1 MEKFTSKNFKILMIA
16 VVVLL
21 GVLVYGLN
29 AGTSVFSNVFGTV
42 SAPLLTAGTNTTKGA
57 KEFLNLD
64 GMSKEELKALYNDL
78 SEENRKL
85 REQLVDYYTLKDE
98 NASYENILSV
108 KKAMPDLQLAAGSVV
123 GRDPNDVFGDFTIN
137 CGSLAGVS
145 VGDAVI
151 TETGVVGV
159 VEEVYAASSRVR
171 SILSE
176 KTQIGATDKSC
187 KESGV
192 VTSDIQFA
200 NSGKVKMLYLT
211 RDTEVQPG
219 SIITTSGAGGVFPGD
234 TLISVDLAADKLL
247 PFGAEDTA
255 GRIRLA
261 VKRFQ
266 ISWYRRNWSLES
278 CSFTCTGVSVMSVGR
293 IASCASCAPSRALY
307 TRGVS
312 GQYRSPYLPRI
323 NSAAAVCASAETR
336 RESVRM

>member
-1 MEKFTSKNFKILMIA
+1 MRGEQETDKSIGFSVSKAHEIPERQGFSRTRRLMITLPIFII
-16 VVVLL
+16 LL

-42 SAPLLTAGTNTTKGA
+42 SAPLLTAGTNTTEGA

-78 SEENRKL
+78 SEENQKL

-123 GRDPNDVFGDFTIN
+123 GRDPNDVFGDFTVN

-234 TLISVDLAADKLL
+234 LLIGRVDSVERSNADSSYYAILTPYVDVTEVTDVFVVTDFDGKGDVTTGL
-247 PFGAEDTA
+247 PETNNKDEEDPAQTA
-255 GRIRLA
+255 SKG
-261 VKRFQ
+261 
-266 ISWYRRNWSLES
+266 NE
-278 CSFTCTGVSVMSVGR
+278 
-293 IASCASCAPSRALY
+293 
-307 TRGVS
+307 
-312 GQYRSPYLPRI
+312 
-323 NSAAAVCASAETR
+323 
-336 RESVRM
+336 

>member
-16 VVVLL
+16 VVILL

-42 SAPLLTAGTNTTKGA
+42 SAPLLTAGTNTTEGA

-78 SEENRKL
+78 SEENQKL

-123 GRDPNDVFGDFTIN
+123 GRDPNDVFGDFTFN

-234 TLISVDLAADKLL
+234 LLIGRVDSVERSNAESSYYAILTPYVDVTEVTDVFVVTDFDGKGDVTTGL
-247 PFGAEDTA
+247 PETNNKDEEDPAQTA
-255 GRIRLA
+255 SKG
-261 VKRFQ
+261 
-266 ISWYRRNWSLES
+266 NE
-278 CSFTCTGVSVMSVGR
+278 
-293 IASCASCAPSRALY
+293 
-307 TRGVS
+307 
-312 GQYRSPYLPRI
+312 
-323 NSAAAVCASAETR
+323 
-336 RESVRM
+336 

>member
-16 VVVLL
+16 VVILL

-42 SAPLLTAGTNTTKGA
+42 SAPLLTAGTNTTEGA

-78 SEENRKL
+78 SEENQKL

-151 TETGVVGV
+151 TETGV

-234 TLISVDLAADKLL
+234 LLIGRVDSVERSNADSSYYAILTPYVDVTEVTDVFVVTDFDGKGDVTTGL
-247 PFGAEDTA
+247 PETNNKDEEDPAQTA
-255 GRIRLA
+255 SKG
-261 VKRFQ
+261 
-266 ISWYRRNWSLES
+266 NE
-278 CSFTCTGVSVMSVGR
+278 
-293 IASCASCAPSRALY
+293 
-307 TRGVS
+307 
-312 GQYRSPYLPRI
+312 
-323 NSAAAVCASAETR
+323 
-336 RESVRM
+336 

>member
-16 VVVLL
+16 VVILL

-42 SAPLLTAGTNTTKGA
+42 SAPLLTAGTNTTEGA

-78 SEENRKL
+78 SEENQKL

-123 GRDPNDVFGDFTIN
+123 GRDPNDVFGFTIN

-234 TLISVDLAADKLL
+234 LLIGRVDSVERSNADSSYYAILTPYVDVTEVTDVFVVTDFDGKGDVTTGL
-247 PFGAEDTA
+247 PETNNKDEEDPAQTA
-255 GRIRLA
+255 SKG
-261 VKRFQ
+261 
-266 ISWYRRNWSLES
+266 NE
-278 CSFTCTGVSVMSVGR
+278 
-293 IASCASCAPSRALY
+293 
-307 TRGVS
+307 
-312 GQYRSPYLPRI
+312 
-323 NSAAAVCASAETR
+323 
-336 RESVRM
+336 

>member
-42 SAPLLTAGTNTTKGA
+42 SAPLLTAGMNTTEGA

-123 GRDPNDVFGDFTIN
+123 GRDPND
-137 CGSLAGVS
+137 GSLAGVS

-171 SILSE
+171 STLSE

-234 TLISVDLAADKLL
+234 LLIGRVDSVERSNADSSYYAILTPYVDVTKVTDVFVVTDFDGKGDVTTGL
-247 PFGAEDTA
+247 PETNNKNEEDPAQTA
-255 GRIRLA
+255 SKG
-261 VKRFQ
+261 
-266 ISWYRRNWSLES
+266 NE
-278 CSFTCTGVSVMSVGR
+278 
-293 IASCASCAPSRALY
+293 
-307 TRGVS
+307 
-312 GQYRSPYLPRI
+312 
-323 NSAAAVCASAETR
+323 
-336 RESVRM
+336 

>member
-42 SAPLLTAGTNTTKGA
+42 SAPLLTAGTNTTAGA

-85 REQLVDYYTLKDE
+85 REQLVDYYALKDE

-234 TLISVDLAADKLL
+234 LLI
-247 PFGAEDTA
+247 
-255 GRIRLA
+255 GR
-261 VKRFQ
+261 V
-266 ISWYRRNWSLES
+266 
-278 CSFTCTGVSVMSVGR
+278 
-293 IASCASCAPSRALY
+293 
-307 TRGVS
+307 
-312 GQYRSPYLPRI
+312 
-323 NSAAAVCASAETR
+323 
-336 RESVRM
+336 ESVERSNADSSYYAILTPYVDVTEVTDVFVVTDFDGKGDVTTGLPETNNKDEEDPAQTASKGNE

>member
-16 VVVLL
+16 VVILL

-42 SAPLLTAGTNTTKGA
+42 SAPLLTAGTNTTEGA

-234 TLISVDLAADKLL
+234 LLIGRADSVERSNADSSYYAILTPYVDVTEVTDVFVVTDFDGKGDVTTGL
-247 PFGAEDTA
+247 PETNNKDEEDPAQTA
-255 GRIRLA
+255 SKG
-261 VKRFQ
+261 
-266 ISWYRRNWSLES
+266 NE
-278 CSFTCTGVSVMSVGR
+278 
-293 IASCASCAPSRALY
+293 
-307 TRGVS
+307 
-312 GQYRSPYLPRI
+312 
-323 NSAAAVCASAETR
+323 
-336 RESVRM
+336 

>member
-1 MEKFTSKNFKILMIA
+1 MIA
-16 VVVLL
+16 VVILL

-42 SAPLLTAGTNTTKGA
+42 SAPLLTAGTNTTEGA

-219 SIITTSGAGGVFPGD
+219 SIITTSDAGGVFPGD
-234 TLISVDLAADKLL
+234 LLIGRVDSVERSNADSSYYAILTPYVDVTEVTDVFVVTDFDGKGDVTTGL
-247 PFGAEDTA
+247 PETNNKDEEDPAQTA
-255 GRIRLA
+255 SKG
-261 VKRFQ
+261 
-266 ISWYRRNWSLES
+266 NE
-278 CSFTCTGVSVMSVGR
+278 
-293 IASCASCAPSRALY
+293 
-307 TRGVS
+307 
-312 GQYRSPYLPRI
+312 
-323 NSAAAVCASAETR
+323 
-336 RESVRM
+336 

>member
-42 SAPLLTAGTNTTKGA
+42 SAPLLTAGTNTTEGA

-98 NASYENILSV
+98 NTSYENILSV

-145 VGDAVI
+145 VGDTVI

-234 TLISVDLAADKLL
+234 LLIGRVDSVERSNADSSYYAILTPYVDVTKVTDVFVVTDFDGKGDVTTGL
-247 PFGAEDTA
+247 PETNNKDEEDPAQTA
-255 GRIRLA
+255 SKG
-261 VKRFQ
+261 
-266 ISWYRRNWSLES
+266 NE
-278 CSFTCTGVSVMSVGR
+278 
-293 IASCASCAPSRALY
+293 
-307 TRGVS
+307 
-312 GQYRSPYLPRI
+312 
-323 NSAAAVCASAETR
+323 
-336 RESVRM
+336 

>member
-16 VVVLL
+16 VVILL

-42 SAPLLTAGTNTTKGA
+42 SAPLLTAGTNTTEGA

-219 SIITTSGAGGVFPGD
+219 SIITTSGAVGVFPGD
-234 TLISVDLAADKLL
+234 LLIGRVDSVERSNADSSYYAILTPYVDVTEVTDVFVVTDFDGKGDVTTGL
-247 PFGAEDTA
+247 PETNNKDEEDPAQTA
-255 GRIRLA
+255 SKG
-261 VKRFQ
+261 
-266 ISWYRRNWSLES
+266 NE
-278 CSFTCTGVSVMSVGR
+278 
-293 IASCASCAPSRALY
+293 
-307 TRGVS
+307 
-312 GQYRSPYLPRI
+312 
-323 NSAAAVCASAETR
+323 
-336 RESVRM
+336 

>member
-16 VVVLL
+16 IVVLL

-42 SAPLLTAGTNTTKGA
+42 SAPLLTAGTNTTEGA

-234 TLISVDLAADKLL
+234 LLIGRVDSVERSNADSSYYAILTPYVDVTEVTDVFVVTDFDGKGDVTTGL
-247 PFGAEDTA
+247 PETNNKDEEDPAQTA
-255 GRIRLA
+255 RKG
-261 VKRFQ
+261 KD
-266 ISWYRRNWSLES
+266 
-278 CSFTCTGVSVMSVGR
+278 
-293 IASCASCAPSRALY
+293 
-307 TRGVS
+307 
-312 GQYRSPYLPRI
+312 
-323 NSAAAVCASAETR
+323 
-336 RESVRM
+336 

>member
-42 SAPLLTAGTNTTKGA
+42 SAPLLTAGTNTTEGA

-176 KTQIGATDKSC
+176 KTQIGATDRSC
-187 KESGV
+187 K
-192 VTSDIQFA
+192 A
-200 NSGKVKMLYLT
+200 SGKVETLHLT
-211 RDTEVQPG
+211 SDTEVQPG

-234 TLISVDLAADKLL
+234 LLIGRVDSVERSNADSSYYAILTPYVDVTEVTDVFVVTDFDGKGDVTTGL
-247 PFGAEDTA
+247 PETNNKDEEDPAQTA
-255 GRIRLA
+255 
-261 VKRFQ
+261 
-266 ISWYRRNWSLES
+266 
-278 CSFTCTGVSVMSVGR
+278 
-293 IASCASCAPSRALY
+293 SR
-307 TRGVS
+307 G
-312 GQYRSPYLPRI
+312 
-323 NSAAAVCASAETR
+323 NE
-336 RESVRM
+336 

>member
-1 MEKFTSKNFKILMIA
+1 MEKFSSKNFKILMIA

-42 SAPLLTAGTNTTKGA
+42 SAPLLTAGTNTTEGA

-108 KKAMPDLQLAAGSVV
+108 KIAMPDLQLAAGSVV

-219 SIITTSGAGGVFPGD
+219 SIITTSGAGGVFPCDLLIGRVDSVERSNADSSYYAILTPYVDVSEVTDVFVVTDFDGKGD
-234 TLISVDLAADKLL
+234 VTTGL
-247 PFGAEDTA
+247 PETNKDEEDPAQTA
-255 GRIRLA
+255 SKG
-261 VKRFQ
+261 
-266 ISWYRRNWSLES
+266 NE
-278 CSFTCTGVSVMSVGR
+278 
-293 IASCASCAPSRALY
+293 
-307 TRGVS
+307 
-312 GQYRSPYLPRI
+312 
-323 NSAAAVCASAETR
+323 
-336 RESVRM
+336 

>member
-42 SAPLLTAGTNTTKGA
+42 SAPLLTAGTNTTEGA

-192 VTSDIQFA
+192 V
-200 NSGKVKMLYLT
+200 KMLYLT

-234 TLISVDLAADKLL
+234 LLIGRVDSVERSNADSSYYAILTPYVDVTEVTDVFVVTDFDGKGDVTTGL
-247 PFGAEDTA
+247 PETNNKDEEDPAQTA
-255 GRIRLA
+255 SKG
-261 VKRFQ
+261 
-266 ISWYRRNWSLES
+266 NE
-278 CSFTCTGVSVMSVGR
+278 
-293 IASCASCAPSRALY
+293 
-307 TRGVS
+307 
-312 GQYRSPYLPRI
+312 
-323 NSAAAVCASAETR
+323 
-336 RESVRM
+336 

>member
-1 MEKFTSKNFKILMIA
+1 M
-16 VVVLL
+16 
-21 GVLVYGLN
+21 
-29 AGTSVFSNVFGTV
+29 
-42 SAPLLTAGTNTTKGA
+42 
-57 KEFLNLD
+57 D

-78 SEENRKL
+78 SEENQKL

-211 RDTEVQPG
+211 RGTEVQPG

-234 TLISVDLAADKLL
+234 LLIGRVDSVERSNADSSYYAILTPYVDVTEVTDVFVVTDFDGKGDVTTGL
-247 PFGAEDTA
+247 PETNNKDEEDPAQTA
-255 GRIRLA
+255 SKG
-261 VKRFQ
+261 
-266 ISWYRRNWSLES
+266 NE
-278 CSFTCTGVSVMSVGR
+278 
-293 IASCASCAPSRALY
+293 
-307 TRGVS
+307 
-312 GQYRSPYLPRI
+312 
-323 NSAAAVCASAETR
+323 
-336 RESVRM
+336 

>member
-42 SAPLLTAGTNTTKGA
+42 SAPLLTAGTNTTEGA

-108 KKAMPDLQLAAGSVV
+108 KKAMPDL
-123 GRDPNDVFGDFTIN
+123 
-137 CGSLAGVS
+137 
-145 VGDAVI
+145 
-151 TETGVVGV
+151 GV

-234 TLISVDLAADKLL
+234 LLIGRVDSVERSNADSSYYAILTPYVDVTEVTDVFIVTDFDGKGDVTTGL
-247 PFGAEDTA
+247 PETNNKDEEDPAQTA
-255 GRIRLA
+255 SKG
-261 VKRFQ
+261 
-266 ISWYRRNWSLES
+266 NE
-278 CSFTCTGVSVMSVGR
+278 
-293 IASCASCAPSRALY
+293 
-307 TRGVS
+307 
-312 GQYRSPYLPRI
+312 
-323 NSAAAVCASAETR
+323 
-336 RESVRM
+336 

>member
-16 VVVLL
+16 VVILL

-42 SAPLLTAGTNTTKGA
+42 SAPLLTAGTNTTAGA

-211 RDTEVQPG
+211 RDRGAAGLHHYHERRGRRVPG
-219 SIITTSGAGGVFPGD
+219 RFAHRACGQRGAQQRGFLVLRYFDPIRGRNRGD
-234 TLISVDLAADKLL
+234 GCLRRDG
-247 PFGAEDTA
+247 FRRQ
-255 GRIRLA
+255 GRRYNRLA
-261 VKRFQ
+261 GDK
-266 ISWYRRNWSLES
+266 
-278 CSFTCTGVSVMSVGR
+278 
-293 IASCASCAPSRALY
+293 
-307 TRGVS
+307 
-312 GQYRSPYLPRI
+312 
-323 NSAAAVCASAETR
+323 
-336 RESVRM
+336 

>member
-16 VVVLL
+16 VVILL

-42 SAPLLTAGTNTTKGA
+42 SAPLLTAGTNTTGGA

-219 SIITTSGAGGVFPGD
+219 SIITTKRRGRRVPGRFAHRACGQRGAQQRGFLVLRYFDPIRGRNRGD
-234 TLISVDLAADKLL
+234 GCLRRDG
-247 PFGAEDTA
+247 FRRQ
-255 GRIRLA
+255 GRRYNRLA
-261 VKRFQ
+261 GDK
-266 ISWYRRNWSLES
+266 
-278 CSFTCTGVSVMSVGR
+278 
-293 IASCASCAPSRALY
+293 
-307 TRGVS
+307 
-312 GQYRSPYLPRI
+312 
-323 NSAAAVCASAETR
+323 
-336 RESVRM
+336 

>member
-16 VVVLL
+16 VVILL

-42 SAPLLTAGTNTTKGA
+42 SAPLLTAGTNTTEGA

-200 NSGKVKMLYLT
+200 NSGKVKML
-211 RDTEVQPG
+211 
-219 SIITTSGAGGVFPGD
+219 
-234 TLISVDLAADKLL
+234 
-247 PFGAEDTA
+247 
-255 GRIRLA
+255 
-261 VKRFQ
+261 
-266 ISWYRRNWSLES
+266 
-278 CSFTCTGVSVMSVGR
+278 
-293 IASCASCAPSRALY
+293 
-307 TRGVS
+307 
-312 GQYRSPYLPRI
+312 
-323 NSAAAVCASAETR
+323 
-336 RESVRM
+336 

>member
-42 SAPLLTAGTNTTKGA
+42 SAPLLTAGTNTTEGA
-57 KEFLNLD
+57 KEFLDLD

-219 SIITTSGAGGVFPGD
+219 SIITTSGAGGVFPSDLLIGRVDSVERSNADSSYYAILTPYVDVTEVTDVFVVTDFDGKGD
-234 TLISVDLAADKLL
+234 VTTGL
-247 PFGAEDTA
+247 PETNNKDEEDPAQTA
-255 GRIRLA
+255 SKG
-261 VKRFQ
+261 
-266 ISWYRRNWSLES
+266 NE
-278 CSFTCTGVSVMSVGR
+278 
-293 IASCASCAPSRALY
+293 
-307 TRGVS
+307 
-312 GQYRSPYLPRI
+312 
-323 NSAAAVCASAETR
+323 
-336 RESVRM
+336 

>member
-42 SAPLLTAGTNTTKGA
+42 SAPLLTAGTNTTEGA

-219 SIITTSGAGGVFPGD
+219 SIITTSGASGVFPGD
-234 TLISVDLAADKLL
+234 LLIGRVDSVERSNADSSYYAILTPYVDVTEVTDVFVVTDFDGKGDVTTGL
-247 PFGAEDTA
+247 PETNNKDEEDPAQTA
-255 GRIRLA
+255 SKG
-261 VKRFQ
+261 
-266 ISWYRRNWSLES
+266 NE
-278 CSFTCTGVSVMSVGR
+278 
-293 IASCASCAPSRALY
+293 
-307 TRGVS
+307 
-312 GQYRSPYLPRI
+312 
-323 NSAAAVCASAETR
+323 
-336 RESVRM
+336 

>member
-137 CGSLAGVS
+137 CGSLAG
-145 VGDAVI
+145 
-151 TETGVVGV
+151 
-159 VEEVYAASSRVR
+159 
-171 SILSE
+171 
-176 KTQIGATDKSC
+176 TDKSC

-234 TLISVDLAADKLL
+234 LLIGRVDSVERSNADSSYYAILTPYVDVTEVTDVFVVTDFDGKGDVTTGL
-247 PFGAEDTA
+247 PETNNKDEEDPAQTA
-255 GRIRLA
+255 SKG
-261 VKRFQ
+261 
-266 ISWYRRNWSLES
+266 NE
-278 CSFTCTGVSVMSVGR
+278 
-293 IASCASCAPSRALY
+293 
-307 TRGVS
+307 
-312 GQYRSPYLPRI
+312 
-323 NSAAAVCASAETR
+323 
-336 RESVRM
+336 

>member
-42 SAPLLTAGTNTTKGA
+42 SAPLLTAGTNTTEGA

-219 SIITTSGAGGVFPGD
+219 SIITASGAGGVFPGD
-234 TLISVDLAADKLL
+234 LLIGRVDSVERSNADSSYYAILTPYVDVTEVTDVFVVTDFDGKGDVTTGL
-247 PFGAEDTA
+247 PETNNKDEEDPAQTA
-255 GRIRLA
+255 SKG
-261 VKRFQ
+261 
-266 ISWYRRNWSLES
+266 NE
-278 CSFTCTGVSVMSVGR
+278 
-293 IASCASCAPSRALY
+293 
-307 TRGVS
+307 
-312 GQYRSPYLPRI
+312 
-323 NSAAAVCASAETR
+323 
-336 RESVRM
+336 

>member
-16 VVVLL
+16 VVILL

-42 SAPLLTAGTNTTKGA
+42 SAPLLTAGTNTTEGA

-98 NASYENILSV
+98 NTSYENILSV
-108 KKAMPDLQLAAGSVV
+108 KKAMPDLQLAAGNVV

-234 TLISVDLAADKLL
+234 LLIGRVDSVERSNADSSYYAILTPYVDVTEVTDVFVVTDFDGKGDVTTGL
-247 PFGAEDTA
+247 PETNNKDEEDPAQTA
-255 GRIRLA
+255 SKG
-261 VKRFQ
+261 
-266 ISWYRRNWSLES
+266 NE
-278 CSFTCTGVSVMSVGR
+278 
-293 IASCASCAPSRALY
+293 
-307 TRGVS
+307 
-312 GQYRSPYLPRI
+312 
-323 NSAAAVCASAETR
+323 
-336 RESVRM
+336 

>member
-16 VVVLL
+16 VVILL

-42 SAPLLTAGTNTTKGA
+42 SAPLLTAGTNTTEGT

-219 SIITTSGAGGVFPGD
+219 SIITTKRRGRCVPGRFAHRACGQRGAQQRGFLVLCHFDPIRGRNRGD
-234 TLISVDLAADKLL
+234 GCLRRDG
-247 PFGAEDTA
+247 FRRQ
-255 GRIRLA
+255 GRRYNRLA
-261 VKRFQ
+261 G
-266 ISWYRRNWSLES
+266 NE
-278 CSFTCTGVSVMSVGR
+278 
-293 IASCASCAPSRALY
+293 
-307 TRGVS
+307 
-312 GQYRSPYLPRI
+312 
-323 NSAAAVCASAETR
+323 
-336 RESVRM
+336 

>member
-16 VVVLL
+16 VVILL

-42 SAPLLTAGTNTTKGA
+42 SAPLLTAGTNTTGGA

-219 SIITTSGAGGVFPGD
+219 SIITTSGAGGVSPGD
-234 TLISVDLAADKLL
+234 LLIGRVDSVERSNADSSYYAILTPYVDVTEVTDVFVVTDFDGKGDVTTGL
-247 PFGAEDTA
+247 PETNNKDEEDPAQTA
-255 GRIRLA
+255 SKG
-261 VKRFQ
+261 
-266 ISWYRRNWSLES
+266 NE
-278 CSFTCTGVSVMSVGR
+278 
-293 IASCASCAPSRALY
+293 
-307 TRGVS
+307 
-312 GQYRSPYLPRI
+312 
-323 NSAAAVCASAETR
+323 
-336 RESVRM
+336 

>member
-42 SAPLLTAGTNTTKGA
+42 SAPLLTAGTNTTEGA

-123 GRDPNDVFGDFTIN
+123 GRDPNDAFGDFTIN

-234 TLISVDLAADKLL
+234 LLIGRVDSVERSNADSSYYAILTPYVDVTEVTDVFVVTDFDGKGDVTTGL
-247 PFGAEDTA
+247 PETNNKDEEDPAQTA
-255 GRIRLA
+255 SKG
-261 VKRFQ
+261 
-266 ISWYRRNWSLES
+266 NE
-278 CSFTCTGVSVMSVGR
+278 
-293 IASCASCAPSRALY
+293 
-307 TRGVS
+307 
-312 GQYRSPYLPRI
+312 
-323 NSAAAVCASAETR
+323 
-336 RESVRM
+336 

>member
-42 SAPLLTAGTNTTKGA
+42 SAPLLTAGTNTTEGA

-98 NASYENILSV
+98 NTSYENILSV

-234 TLISVDLAADKLL
+234 LLIGRVDSVERSNADSSYYAILTPYVDVTEVTDVFVVTDFDGKGDVTTGL
-247 PFGAEDTA
+247 PETKNKDEEDPAQTA
-255 GRIRLA
+255 SKG
-261 VKRFQ
+261 
-266 ISWYRRNWSLES
+266 NE
-278 CSFTCTGVSVMSVGR
+278 
-293 IASCASCAPSRALY
+293 
-307 TRGVS
+307 
-312 GQYRSPYLPRI
+312 
-323 NSAAAVCASAETR
+323 
-336 RESVRM
+336 

>member
-42 SAPLLTAGTNTTKGA
+42 SAPLLTAGTNTTEGA

-98 NASYENILSV
+98 NTSYENILSV

-151 TETGVVGV
+151 TETGIVGV

-234 TLISVDLAADKLL
+234 LLIGRVDSVERSNADFSYYAILTPYVDVTEVTDVFVVTDFDGKGDVTTGL
-247 PFGAEDTA
+247 PETNNKDEEDPAQTA
-255 GRIRLA
+255 SKG
-261 VKRFQ
+261 
-266 ISWYRRNWSLES
+266 NE
-278 CSFTCTGVSVMSVGR
+278 
-293 IASCASCAPSRALY
+293 
-307 TRGVS
+307 
-312 GQYRSPYLPRI
+312 
-323 NSAAAVCASAETR
+323 
-336 RESVRM
+336 

>member
-16 VVVLL
+16 VVILL

-42 SAPLLTAGTNTTKGA
+42 SAPLLTAGTNTTGGA

-219 SIITTSGAGGVFPGD
+219 SIITTSGAGGVFLGD
-234 TLISVDLAADKLL
+234 LLIGRVDSVERSNADSSYYAILTPYVDVTEVTDVFVVTDFDGKGDVTTGL
-247 PFGAEDTA
+247 PETNNKDEEDPAQTA
-255 GRIRLA
+255 SKG
-261 VKRFQ
+261 
-266 ISWYRRNWSLES
+266 NE
-278 CSFTCTGVSVMSVGR
+278 
-293 IASCASCAPSRALY
+293 
-307 TRGVS
+307 
-312 GQYRSPYLPRI
+312 
-323 NSAAAVCASAETR
+323 
-336 RESVRM
+336 